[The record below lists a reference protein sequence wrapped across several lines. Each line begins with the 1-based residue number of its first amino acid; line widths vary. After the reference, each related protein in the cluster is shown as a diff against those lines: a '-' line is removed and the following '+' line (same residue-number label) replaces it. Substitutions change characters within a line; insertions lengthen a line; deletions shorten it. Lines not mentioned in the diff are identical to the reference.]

1 MQAATCLLKK
11 ERECRKKVK
20 QKLSIISS
28 LTTWPRETFF
38 FVIISLAVE
47 FCRYATVLRTMQR
60 GKPCRVMSYSGD
72 KKNRNTNVQ
81 MDEKMMLQKCAHP
94 SDPVTGG
101 VATFGINH
109 SHSNS
114 CYRPFKVP
122 LLHGKNIQAVL
133 VGFYHF
139 LNFLYHRNMTFEQE

>member
-20 QKLSIISS
+20 QKTINHIESNDMA
-28 LTTWPRETFF
+28 PGDVF

-101 VATFGINH
+101 VATFGIN
-109 SHSNS
+109 
-114 CYRPFKVP
+114 Y
-122 LLHGKNIQAVL
+122 
-133 VGFYHF
+133 
-139 LNFLYHRNMTFEQE
+139 